1 MGKWEVQEGTV
12 TKRETAGE
20 RRTSAGDGFPTLLPP
35 WLCPGER
42 RRVAWRGETD
52 TLGRIKEA

>member
-1 MGKWEVQEGTV
+1 MGKWEVQEETV

-20 RRTSAGDGFPTLLPP
+20 RRTGAGDGFPTPLPP
-35 WLCPGER
+35 WLHLGER
-42 RRVAWRGETD
+42 RRVAWREETD

>member
-20 RRTSAGDGFPTLLPP
+20 RRTGAGDGFPTPLPP
-35 WLCPGER
+35 WLRPGER
-42 RRVAWRGETD
+42 RRVAWREERYPWQD
-52 TLGRIKEA
+52 